1 VTFLVATNRLGPSNL
16 TYLRGCT
23 QNGLILYLKS
33 VYKNRKPFRS
43 LCIQNQV
50 MSTLLKDRV
59 WVMLSEVAKRGIYP
73 LHASRLG
80 VYRMPVELTE
90 RSAITNVLNELK
102 SSGFKTETFAD
113 RIYVTNKWTENG
125 TDSIT
130 RKNLSADLLITV
142 EIVTGEVVDIIYQI
156 KPIEFFGD
164 HYWVKD
170 YRKKADDNAKIIIDT
185 IIRNTTIGDKMISHY
200 QKSQKISLE
209 DAIKKLEDL
218 TPLAKNPKSR
228 SATALQQQQKP
239 AASLSAP
246 ASPTQLEQPV
256 PPSIPATVA
265 GGGGSTTISLTGS
278 GTSYSKIDG
287 PIDSSFKTKRQPAG
301 TFQGIKVW
309 GPVDP
314 PGQLGIWG
322 EEVCVDFD
330 ICVADGACIEACPV
344 NVYEWLETPG
354 HPASEKKPFMIREK
368 DCIFCMAC
376 ENVCPPQCVKIFQK
390 G

>member
-1 VTFLVATNRLGPSNL
+1 
-16 TYLRGCT
+16 
-23 QNGLILYLKS
+23 
-33 VYKNRKPFRS
+33 
-43 LCIQNQV
+43 

-102 SSGFKTETFAD
+102 SSGFKTETYAD
-113 RIYVTNKWTENG
+113 RIYVTNKWTEQS

-130 RKNLSADLLITV
+130 KKDLSADLLITV

-164 HYWVKD
+164 YYWVKD

-228 SATALQQQQKP
+228 SATALQQHQKP

-256 PPSIPATVA
+256 PPSIPATAA
-265 GGGGSTTISLTGS
+265 GGGGSTSISLTGS

-287 PIDSSFKTKRQPAG
+287 PIDPSFKTKRQPAG

>member
-1 VTFLVATNRLGPSNL
+1 
-16 TYLRGCT
+16 
-23 QNGLILYLKS
+23 
-33 VYKNRKPFRS
+33 
-43 LCIQNQV
+43 

-59 WVMLSEVAKRGIYP
+59 WVMLSEVAKRGIFP

-80 VYRMPVELTE
+80 VFRIPVEVTE
-90 RSAITNVLNELK
+90 RSVITGLLNELK
-102 SSGFKTETFAD
+102 SPGFKTDTYAD
-113 RIYVTNKWTENG
+113 RVYVTYNWTERG
-125 TDSIT
+125 KDAIT
-130 RKNLSADLLITV
+130 QVDVSADLSITV
-142 EIVTGEVVDIIYQI
+142 EIVTGEVIDIIYQI
-156 KPIEFFGD
+156 RPIEFFGD

-170 YRKKADDNAKIIIDT
+170 YRKKADDNAKMIIDT
-185 IIRNTTIGDKMISHY
+185 IIRNTSIGDKLISHY

-209 DAIKKLEDL
+209 EAIKKLEQL

-228 SATALQQQQKP
+228 SPTAIEHQQQKP
-239 AASLSAP
+239 AAKAGTSSAP
-246 ASPTQLEQPV
+246 PQLAEPV
-256 PPSIPATVA
+256 AQRVPATVA
-265 GGGGSTTISLTGS
+265 GAAGNIGANTTISLTGS
-278 GTSYSKIDG
+278 GTDYSKVDG
-287 PIDSSFKTKRQPAG
+287 PIDPTFKTKRQTAG

-322 EEVCVDFD
+322 TEVCVDFD

-354 HPASEKKPFMIREK
+354 HPASDKKPFMIREK

>member
-1 VTFLVATNRLGPSNL
+1 
-16 TYLRGCT
+16 
-23 QNGLILYLKS
+23 
-33 VYKNRKPFRS
+33 
-43 LCIQNQV
+43 

-102 SSGFKTETFAD
+102 SSGFKTETYAD
-113 RIYVTNKWTENG
+113 RIYVTNKWTEQS

-130 RKNLSADLLITV
+130 RKDLSADLLITV

-218 TPLAKNPKSR
+218 TPLAEESQIKECNCS
-228 SATALQQQQKP
+228 SATTTKTSSKFECSCKSY
-239 AASLSAP
+239 AARTASA
-246 ASPTQLEQPV
+246 AEYSSNSGWWRRQYLH
-256 PPSIPATVA
+256 IP
-265 GGGGSTTISLTGS
+265 
-278 GTSYSKIDG
+278 YRKW
-287 PIDSSFKTKRQPAG
+287 K
-301 TFQGIKVW
+301 
-309 GPVDP
+309 
-314 PGQLGIWG
+314 
-322 EEVCVDFD
+322 
-330 ICVADGACIEACPV
+330 
-344 NVYEWLETPG
+344 
-354 HPASEKKPFMIREK
+354 
-368 DCIFCMAC
+368 
-376 ENVCPPQCVKIFQK
+376 
-390 G
+390 